1 MENGDALKTHM
12 KERPTKYFA
21 KIVNCVSNTVKR
33 YAFDLNSQDELF
45 KLIIW
50 EEMTK
55 ESKLAHAGL

>member
-12 KERPTKYFA
+12 KERRTKYFA

>member
-45 KLIIW
+45 KLIVW
-50 EEMTK
+50 KEMTK
-55 ESKLAHAGL
+55 